1 MKGDISLKIIDEVAC
16 PFCPKK
22 YKEHSWKNL
31 KRHMHKLHGAAVG
44 VQKMLQDFQNEF
56 GKLQLILMAYK
67 KKFGDIKE
75 EELNNLCQELRAEL
89 ANNMEEAKEQSKEDQ
104 NG

>member
-1 MKGDISLKIIDEVAC
+1 M
-16 PFCPKK
+16 
-22 YKEHSWKNL
+22 Y
-31 KRHMHKLHGAAVG
+31 GAAVG
-44 VQKMLQDFQNEF
+44 GQKMLQDFQNEF

-89 ANNMEEAKEQSKEDQ
+89 AKNMEEAKKAQEQPKEEE
-104 NG
+104 NAG